1 MGISILK
8 NVSVS
13 LLLILAI
20 GCELPTEGKEVGD
33 LHGTAFVAVEYIPEL
48 QLSQS
53 SWQTLYTMGGEM
65 WSDEYDVTYTRIE
78 WESDMYWKVHDANGY
93 FKLDCRGC
101 SFGTWYD
108 TDGSTQRERLDEH
121 TMAPVTNQV
130 SLVRSDG
137 TFNNVLAPVQS
148 MDGKHMWLWW
158 STGGSVIDSMAIYL
172 N

>member
-1 MGISILK
+1 MGLNILK

-33 LHGTAFVAVEYIPEL
+33 FHGTAFVAVEYIGEIEL
-48 QLSQS
+48 NEST
-53 SWQTLYTMGGEM
+53 WQTLYTMGGQM
-65 WSDEYDVTYTRIE
+65 WSDDYNVTHTRIE
-78 WESDMYWKVHDANGY
+78 WESDMYWKVHDPNGY
-93 FKLDCRGC
+93 FKTDCRGC
-101 SFGTWYD
+101 LSGTWYD
-108 TDGSTQRERLDEH
+108 TDGSTERLTFDEH

-137 TFNNVLAPVQS
+137 TFNNVIAPVQS
-148 MDGKHMWLWW
+148 MTGKHMWLWW
-158 STGGSVIDSMAIYL
+158 STGGSVVDSMAIYL